1 MDQGP
6 YMVLYCDNVPEC
18 KQRRFTIGGR
28 VAIWLRNIREGW
40 IQVESIMA
48 FHNLGL
54 GANVGVKADI
64 GADLQESRFL
74 KLQIL
79 RALAAKQFPFAT
91 YVSHT
96 GTRTIVECRQCD
108 AGAYRALLSLLPR
121 GIMDTDLQLVFNNG
135 VSHLALR
142 EVEETTLNI
151 EAALLL
157 RADEWR

>member
-1 MDQGP
+1 
-6 YMVLYCDNVPEC
+6 
-18 KQRRFTIGGR
+18 
-28 VAIWLRNIREGW
+28 
-40 IQVESIMA
+40 MA

-96 GTRTIVECRQCD
+96 GTRTIVECRQCG
-108 AGAYRALLSLLPR
+108 AGPTARYS
-121 GIMDTDLQLVFNNG
+121 VFYPEASWTQTFNWY
-135 VSHLALR
+135 S
-142 EVEETTLNI
+142 TT
-151 EAALLL
+151 EYHT
-157 RADEWR
+157 RP